1 MRLAAFSLPLP
12 LPLLLVAVCCA
23 QEPVELAALFAD
35 EDARL
40 ADASRWEPRLNHDD
54 PALRALAARAVG
66 RIRDTTLAPFLVARL
81 GAEPAADVRAELAF
95 ALGQLGEGREAL
107 EAACGD
113 DSLEVRARAVE
124 ALGKLPAADSS
135 AACLGAALDGE
146 PVEVAAAL
154 LASARAY
161 GRRVQ
166 PPPQLPEAL
175 RAALVAAIPA
185 QLEGELTWQ
194 ASYALS
200 EVVGLADEAG
210 LMAALGADDASARLF
225 AARGLGRRESLGGE
239 AREALHAR
247 LEDPDPH
254 AASAAAWA
262 LGKHPDPASQDALRA
277 SLEARTESRGF
288 HVRAAALLAL
298 AASFPERPGAAWL
311 AVFEASTA
319 DPSGT
324 VRRAALGALAG
335 WGALTSA
342 HVTRFCGP
350 EATPADRQ
358 SLAQAAGALGALPPE
373 LSKALR
379 DAPLKGADR
388 AALAEALVVH
398 DRSWLD
404 ALRVPQPGRGFVQA
418 VLEASALGSAG
429 RLSDVAALALH
440 YRHALP
446 RARQG
451 DLQPTR
457 DFGDPLA
464 WGEARAAVVSAVQAV
479 VERERFFA
487 PFGPEG
493 PARALLTLALDD
505 PEATVR
511 EAAADALGALYGERP
526 EVSPGAPLR
535 SSVPRNPRDT
545 RAPRTA
551 VLHTELGPLTLE
563 LLSGD
568 APRHVKSFARLAEA
582 GFFNGLTVHRVVSGF
597 VVQGL
602 CPLGN
607 GWGTGGV
614 HLNDEINP
622 VPYLRGAVGMP
633 SSGPDTAGCQLFVT
647 HVPTPHLDGN
657 YTVYARVTDGWDV
670 LDSLDLDHVI
680 QRVELSAP

>member
-1 MRLAAFSLPLP
+1 MKIAG
-12 LPLLLVAVCCA
+12 LLLPALVVAVCCA
-23 QEPVELAALFAD
+23 QDSAELAALFAD

-40 ADASRWEPRLNHDD
+40 ADAARWEPRLNHDD

-66 RIRDTTLAPFLVARL
+66 RIREAALAPLAIARL
-81 GAEPAADVRAELAF
+81 AAEPAADVRAELAF
-95 ALGQLGEGREAL
+95 ALGQLGEGRAAL

-113 DSLEVRARAVE
+113 DALEVRARALE

-135 AACLGAALDGE
+135 ATCIAAALGGD
-146 PVEVAAAL
+146 PAEVAAAL

-166 PPPQLPEAL
+166 PPPELPDAL
-175 RAALVAAIPA
+175 RGALAVAIPT
-185 QLEGELTWQ
+185 QLEGELSWQ

-210 LMAALGADDASARLF
+210 LAAALGADDASARLF
-225 AARGLGRRESLGGE
+225 AARGLGRQESLGAE
-239 AREALHAR
+239 AREALHTLLA
-247 LEDPDPH
+247 DPDPH
-254 AASAAAWA
+254 TASAAAWA
-262 LGKHPDPASQDALRA
+262 LGKHPDPASQEALRA
-277 SLEARTESRGF
+277 TLESRKGSRGF

-298 AASFPERPGAAWL
+298 AASFPERPGDTWL
-311 AVFEASTA
+311 AVFQSSTG

-324 VRRAALGALAG
+324 VRRAAVGALAG
-335 WGALTSA
+335 WGALTPA
-342 HVTRFCGP
+342 LVVRFSGP

-358 SLAQAAGALGALPPE
+358 SLAQAAGALGELSPE
-373 LSKALR
+373 LAKALV
-379 DAPLKGADR
+379 DAPLSGADR

-429 RLSDVAALALH
+429 RLSDLPALALH

-451 DLQPTR
+451 DLEPTR

-464 WGEARAAVVSAVQAV
+464 WAEVRVSVVSATQAV
-479 VERERFFA
+479 IRRERFFA

-493 PARALLTLALDD
+493 PGRALLTLALDD
-505 PEATVR
+505 PDPTVR
-511 EAAADALGALYGERP
+511 EAAADALGELYGARP
-526 EVSPGAPLR
+526 EVSPGSPVR
-535 SSVPRNPRDT
+535 SSVPRNPGDART
-545 RAPRTA
+545 PRTA

-563 LLSGD
+563 LLRGE
-568 APRHVKSFARLAEA
+568 APRHAKSFARLAEA

-657 YTVYARVTDGWDV
+657 YTVYARVTAGWEV

-680 QRVELSAP
+680 ERVELSAP